1 MLIKG
6 VLHYRTEDRNVDF
19 VSKKILEYIDGF
31 VMQNV
36 LGVLTDMAVSERRF
50 ERSIVDKNSIEIV
63 IDTFGVDLEENE
75 SEEVELSL
83 RESFSAIIDSPFI
96 KDNEEE
102 VFIKDPEMTVSISE
116 SESGED

>member
-6 VLHYRTEDRNVDF
+6 VLHYRVEDRNVDF
-19 VSKKILEYIDGF
+19 LHKKILEYIDGF

-36 LGVLTDMAVSERRF
+36 LGVLTDMSVTERRF
-50 ERSIVDKNSIEIV
+50 ERSIADKNSIEIV
-63 IDTFGVDLEENE
+63 VDTFGVDLEENE

-96 KDNEEE
+96 KDNEE
-102 VFIKDPEMTVSISE
+102 VFIKEPEMVVTISE